1 MHEKRGILKHFAENI
16 LQGLFWLLPIAAVIF
31 ILLWVYGKLDAI
43 TLKIFATLGF
53 DIDGQS
59 FIWIALTIVVLAVT
73 LYILGFI
80 IHTKLAFL
88 FEALFAKIPFYSTL
102 KDIINIFNSSK
113 KGETKVLVVA
123 IKGFGNTGYNIGL
136 MYSQKESIIKDHYTV
151 TLSQSPIPNGGF
163 MFEIHKKDIF
173 VIQNATFDNN
183 LQYLLSMGVKSL
195 AEILKTEPMNID
207 EFVPLE
213 EWINSKKSAKKDKNV
228 KTQK

>member
-1 MHEKRGILKHFAENI
+1 MRDKKFLKHFAENI

-31 ILLWVYGKLDAI
+31 ILLWVYDKMDAV
-43 TLKIFATLGF
+43 TLKIFAALGF

-59 FIWIALTIVVLAVT
+59 FVWIALTIVILALT

-80 IHTKLAFL
+80 IHTKLASL
-88 FEALFAKIPFYSTL
+88 FETLFAKIPFYSTL
-102 KDIINIFNSSK
+102 RDIINIFNSSK

-123 IKGFGNTGYNIGL
+123 IKGFGSTGYNIGL

-183 LQYLLSMGVKSL
+183 LQYLLSMGVKSF
-195 AEILKTEPMNID
+195 AEILKAEPVSAD
-207 EFVPLE
+207 EFIPFE
-213 EWINSKKSAKKDKNV
+213 EWQRNAKKTKRGKDV

>member
-1 MHEKRGILKHFAENI
+1 MQEKKTLLKHFVENI

-31 ILLWVYGKLDAI
+31 ILLWVYGKMDAI
-43 TLKIFATLGF
+43 TLKIFASLGF

-59 FIWIALTIVVLAVT
+59 FIWILLTIIILAVT

-80 IHTKLAFL
+80 INTKLAFL
-88 FEALFAKIPFYSTL
+88 FEALFVKIPFYSTI
-102 KDIINIFNSSK
+102 KDIVNIFNSSK

-123 IKGFGNTGYNIGL
+123 IKGFGNMGYNIGL

-163 MFEIHKKDIF
+163 MFEIHKKDIL

-195 AEILKTEPMNID
+195 AEILKVEPINID

-213 EWINSKKSAKKDKNV
+213 EWFSTKKTVKKEKDV